1 MSTLAPDLGMPSA
14 DLPGQQADPETAT
27 DFRWLMSP
35 DVFKHCT
42 PVRPAWMSRRR
53 PAPAALLL
61 MSFAVAHRR
70 CGLQGPGWH
79 LNRSSIIDR
88 PTQLRV
94 LTRHRCGWEFRA
106 GEVAPSSAGRA
117 PYALGRSDTTI

>member
-42 PVRPAWMSRRR
+42 RAACLDVSATSRAGRPVADELRRR
-53 PAPAALLL
+53 PPPLWT
-61 MSFAVAHRR
+61 
-70 CGLQGPGWH
+70 QGPGWH
-79 LNRSSIIDR
+79 LKIDHR
-88 PTQLRV
+88 
-94 LTRHRCGWEFRA
+94 LTDAASGTHSTRTR
-106 GEVAPSSAGRA
+106 
-117 PYALGRSDTTI
+117 LGVQSR